1 MPTVTSVKPQKNN
14 KRVNVYLDDKFGF
27 GIDLENFVKL
37 GLKVEQELTE
47 KEVEVIIKKAEFQK
61 TLDKLLRF
69 STVRPR
75 SQKEIKG
82 WLKRKKVHESIHK
95 ELFNRLNRLELV
107 DDKQFAAWWIS
118 QRQEFRPKGRKVLD
132 YELRAKGVDRQV
144 VREVL
149 EETVI
154 DEEKIAGQLLEKR
167 AYRFKGLPRL
177 EARQKMSQ
185 FLARKG
191 LGWEV
196 IEKAVSKV
204 LK

>member
-1 MPTVTSVKPQKNN
+1 M
-14 KRVNVYLDDKFGF
+14 
-27 GIDLENFVKL
+27 
-37 GLKVEQELTE
+37 
-47 KEVEVIIKKAEFQK
+47 
-61 TLDKLLRF
+61 DKLLRF

-82 WLKRKKVHESIHK
+82 WLKRKKVHESMHK
-95 ELFNRLNRLELV
+95 ELFNRLNRLKLV
-107 DDKQFAAWWIS
+107 DDKQFAIWWIS

-144 VREVL
+144 IREVL
-149 EETVI
+149 EETII
-154 DEEKIAGQLLEKR
+154 DEEKIAIRLLEKK
-167 AYRFKGLPRL
+167 AYRYKSLPRL